1 LRRSPISRPPL
12 LSTGVSNPRGVS
24 TVLKIS
30 VFATGCAG
38 IVAEFV
44 LSTLAT
50 YIIGN
55 AILQWTVVMSLM
67 FFAMGLGS
75 RVSAVF
81 RSRLLDNFIIIEFS
95 LSLLCASSAAL
106 AYGLVAYTAY
116 ARLLIYSQAF
126 IIGLLIGLEIPLVT
140 RLNQV
145 YEELRSNIA
154 AVMEKDYYGALLGG
168 LFFAF
173 FALPYLGLTYTPIVL
188 GAINFLVAAL
198 LLWSFFG
205 LVAMK
210 KILATAFV
218 LTSIILICLGI
229 FAKPIILFGE
239 QRQYRDKVI
248 FAQQT
253 AYQKIVITQ
262 WKNHYWL
269 FINGQE
275 QFSTFDEEKY
285 HEPLVHP
292 GMTLAAGRESVLILG
307 GGDGLALREVLKY
320 KDVSSVTLVDL
331 DPGMTDLARS
341 HPVLLEINQGSMND
355 RRVKIV
361 NQDAAAFLKKDSALY
376 DLIFI
381 DLPDPDTTDLMH
393 VYSLN
398 FYRLAYRHLKAGGL
412 LAAQASS
419 PYFARQAFLCIM
431 KTIEAAGFSVLPYH
445 NQIPTM
451 GEWGWVLGAR
461 SEDFSADV
469 LKRRVMT
476 ENFNR
481 DDTRFFSTDAM
492 ISMAHFG
499 KGVLDGPDVR
509 EIKINTESNP
519 VLMRYYRS
527 GTWGVF

>member
-1 LRRSPISRPPL
+1 
-12 LSTGVSNPRGVS
+12 VSKHRGVS

-55 AILQWTVVMSLM
+55 AILQWALIMSLM

-75 RVSAVF
+75 RLSSIF
-81 RSRLLDNFIIIEFS
+81 RHKLLDTFIIIEFS

-106 AYGLVAYTAY
+106 AYGLAAYTSY
-116 ARLLIYSQAF
+116 ARIIIYTQAV

-140 RLNQV
+140 RLNQT

-154 AVMEKDYYGALLGG
+154 SVMEKDYYGALLGG

-188 GAINFLVAAL
+188 GTINFLVAAL
-198 LLWSFFG
+198 LLWSFFD
-205 LVAMK
+205 LVDRK
-210 KILATAFV
+210 KVLAAAFA
-218 LTSIILICLGI
+218 TTCAALIALGV
-229 FAKPIILFGE
+229 FARPIILYGE

-248 FAQQT
+248 FAEQT
-253 AYQKIVITQ
+253 VYQKIVITQ
-262 WKNHYWL
+262 WKKYYWL
-269 FINGQE
+269 YINGQE

-292 GMTLAAGRESVLILG
+292 GMKLAARRDDVLILG

-320 KDVSSVTLVDL
+320 PDVSSVTLVDL
-331 DPGMTDLARS
+331 DPDMTELART
-341 HPVLLEINQGSMND
+341 HPVLLEVNQGSMND
-355 RRVKIV
+355 PRVKIV
-361 NQDAAAFLKKDSALY
+361 NRDAAVFLKENSGLY

-381 DLPDPDTTDLMH
+381 DLPDPDSTDLMH
-393 VYSLN
+393 VYSLT
-398 FYRLAYRHLKAGGL
+398 FYRRAYRHLKGGGIL
-412 LAAQASS
+412 VAQASS
-419 PYFARQAFLCIM
+419 PYFSRQAYLCIM
-431 KTIEAAGFSVLPYH
+431 KTIEAAGFSVLPLH
-445 NQIPTM
+445 NQVPTM

-461 SEDFSADV
+461 AEDVSAEV

-476 ENFNR
+476 ESFDGLN
-481 DDTRFFSTDAM
+481 TRFFNTDAM

-499 KGVLDGPDVR
+499 KGVLDGSKN
-509 EIKINTESNP
+509 IKINTESNP

-527 GTWGVF
+527 GTWGIY